1 MRIHREDDINLHN
14 LPESSCILPILEEI
28 SEIVIIFIGSQKI
41 CNYIN
46 YMKLLDNFFPWGGL
60 FLYCTSFFEPLCLPR
75 ESGVLHE
82 TPKSMKRQDSR

>member
-14 LPESSCILPILEEI
+14 LPESSCILPKLEEF

-46 YMKLLDNFFPWGGL
+46 YMKLLGNFFPWGGL
-60 FLYCTSFFEPLCLPR
+60 FLYCTSFFRRFPLILTDDALQLP
-75 ESGVLHE
+75 L
-82 TPKSMKRQDSR
+82 Q